1 MKTYRDLLLK
11 LNSFSEEQL
20 DNDIIILIQD
30 KILEKNSF
38 DIEVNNLSLYKFYD
52 TDLQE
57 YYDFEDDEI
66 SEEYNCEKVFDPEIP
81 IIVIK

>member
-11 LNSFSEEQL
+11 LNSLSEEQL

>member
-1 MKTYRDLLLK
+1 MKSYRDLLLK
-11 LNSFSEEQL
+11 LNSLSEEQL

>member
-11 LNSFSEEQL
+11 LNLLSEEQL

-52 TDLQE
+52 TDSQE
-57 YYDFEDDEI
+57 YFDFEDDKI

>member
-57 YYDFEDDEI
+57 YYDFEDEI

>member
-20 DNDIIILIQD
+20 DNDIIILND
-30 KILEKNSF
+30 NKILDENSF

-52 TDLQE
+52 TDLQV
-57 YYDFEDDEI
+57 YYDFEDEEI
-66 SEEYNCEKVFDPEIP
+66 SDEFVCEKVFESQYP
-81 IIVIK
+81 IILIK

>member
-11 LNSFSEEQL
+11 LNTLSEEQL
-20 DNDIIILIQD
+20 DNDIIILNDD

-38 DIEVNNLSLYKFYD
+38 YIEVNNLSLYKFYD

-57 YYDFEDDEI
+57 YFDFEDDEI